1 MPSALALLDL
11 MCSLFM
17 SYNQVIPSLVS
28 LSEVLGPGDNGYH
41 YNHYPSIFP
50 SDWGCYRIML
60 HGRFN

>member
-1 MPSALALLDL
+1 
-11 MCSLFM
+11 M

-28 LSEVLGPGDNGYH
+28 LSKVLGPGDNGHH